1 MSPWDSSF
9 FRVPAPDPPEVGKWP
24 VPPEQPAVRHFVEL
38 GDAHAFGVGGNMF
51 GHDVHGH
58 FGQVQVG
65 ADACGGGDAGLVVDR
80 PHDVAC
86 QFVRGFSV
94 GVQVARGVHEHF
106 VDGVDVDV
114 VRGGVPQVDA
124 VYFSAGVEIVRHSRL
139 GDVYVDRQ
147 ARIGFQLVG
156 VIRCAAESMPW
167 RAQLPF
173 RVDLAQFLPD
183 FEQSGTPGQPVG
195 LQ

>member
-1 MSPWDSSF
+1 MGFEF

-24 VPPEQPAVRHFVEL
+24 VPPEQPTVRHFVEL

-106 VDGVDVDV
+106 VDGIHVNV

-124 VYFSAGVEIVRHSRL
+124 VYFPAGVEIVRHSGL
-139 GDVYVDRQ
+139 GYIYVDCQ

-156 VIRCAAESMPW
+156 IIRFASKPTPW
-167 RAQLPF
+167 STQLPF
-173 RVDLAQFLPD
+173 GIDSAQLLLDL
-183 FEQSGTPGQPVG
+183 E
-195 LQ
+195 

>member
-1 MSPWDSSF
+1 M
-9 FRVPAPDPPEVGKWP
+9 
-24 VPPEQPAVRHFVEL
+24 PPEQPTVRHFVEL

-106 VDGVDVDV
+106 VDGVDVDI

>member
-1 MSPWDSSF
+1 M
-9 FRVPAPDPPEVGKWP
+9 P
-24 VPPEQPAVRHFVEL
+24 VRA
-38 GDAHAFGVGGNMF
+38 
-51 GHDVHGH
+51 
-58 FGQVQVG
+58 
-65 ADACGGGDAGLVVDR
+65 
-80 PHDVAC
+80 
-86 QFVRGFSV
+86 GFSV

-114 VRGGVPQVDA
+114 VRGDVPQVDA

>member
-1 MSPWDSSF
+1 
-9 FRVPAPDPPEVGKWP
+9 
-24 VPPEQPAVRHFVEL
+24 
-38 GDAHAFGVGGNMF
+38 MF

-106 VDGVDVDV
+106 VDGVDVDI

-183 FEQSGTPGQPVG
+183 FEQSGTPGQPVAFNDG
-195 LQ
+195 DTARQMVLSVRDSSATTRCVRSGSKPSSTHSDDA